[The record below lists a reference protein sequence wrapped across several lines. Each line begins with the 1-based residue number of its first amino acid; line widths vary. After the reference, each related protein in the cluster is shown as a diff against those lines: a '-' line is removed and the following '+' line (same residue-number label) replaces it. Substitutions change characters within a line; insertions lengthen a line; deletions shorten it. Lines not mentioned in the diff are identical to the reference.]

1 MRMSQIQ
8 YPINQLRAMAI
19 GDKYRLNPGF
29 WGVTGYSNQG
39 DALYT
44 GEARVNLFV
53 AIPNE
58 IVLTFEIQFSIPAK
72 IND

>member
-1 MRMSQIQ
+1 MHISQIQ
-8 YPINQLRAMAI
+8 YPINQLDAMAI

-39 DALYT
+39 DVLYT
-44 GEARVNLFV
+44 GARVNLFV